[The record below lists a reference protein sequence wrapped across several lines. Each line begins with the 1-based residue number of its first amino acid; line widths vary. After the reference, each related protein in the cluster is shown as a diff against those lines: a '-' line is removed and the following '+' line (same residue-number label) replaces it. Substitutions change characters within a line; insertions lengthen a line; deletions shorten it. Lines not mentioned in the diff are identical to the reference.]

1 LVPLGDIEPAS
12 REPAPGATIEE
23 RQATEAIK
31 LLLGVGDPLIG
42 RQLRYDA
49 LAMEFVELRM
59 HRDPNCPVCS
69 KNPDQIHFIDYE
81 QFCAAPARAQ
91 ALPTIQEAVA

>member
-1 LVPLGDIEPAS
+1 LSVASCAEGGVLGVL
-12 REPAPGATIEE
+12 PGVVGTL
-23 RQATEAIK
+23 QATEAVK

-49 LAMEFVELRM
+49 LAMEFVELKM

-69 KNPDQIHFIDYE
+69 KDPEQIEFIDYE
-81 QFCAAPARAQ
+81 QFCAAPARAV
-91 ALPTIQEAVA
+91 APVIQKAVA

>member
-1 LVPLGDIEPAS
+1 
-12 REPAPGATIEE
+12 
-23 RQATEAIK
+23 
-31 LLLGVGDPLIG
+31 
-42 RQLRYDA
+42 
-49 LAMEFVELRM
+49 MEFVELRM

-69 KNPDQIHFIDYE
+69 KNPDQIRFIDYE